1 MWPQGRGGSRI
12 SLGQGQGHLASHSL
26 CGKDLFFFSNS
37 FIFLIY
43 FNWRLITLQYC
54 GGFCHTQGAG
64 ADSLRGQELRDLTLV
79 VPDLNMA
86 KEK

>member
-12 SLGQGQGHLASHSL
+12 SLGQGHGHLASHNH
-26 CGKDLFFFSNS
+26 CGKDFFF
-37 FIFLIY
+37 FLQFFFFFFY

-64 ADSLRGQELRDLTLV
+64 ADSLQRVEARS
-79 VPDLNMA
+79 
-86 KEK
+86 